1 MYSPSSAPLLYA
13 AVCNYTVPLSH
24 LHPQIIQGNT
34 ESGVPSN
41 SSGGYLRRVI
51 YSLGY
56 IRAILEPCSEGSPG
70 CLYHM
75 RVPTLEP
82 RWTCGCYGIVA
93 IEATMVEY
101 QNAMLASLSS
111 YRRCTIRSIRSDIN
125 CRNYFRFYLEFCV
138 SSPSS
143 KDWYLEWYITYEQ
156 CIQLTCYGRPYSVMR
171 GLRILC
177 RTHDAWR
184 ITFLPIRSRQNL
196 SRSSH
201 VFTISLLL
209 SGYGGMDSGVIDWF
223 TIFDEQTASALWHA
237 KQPGLP
243 KLSIDT
249 PMVTVVLTWQYPI

>member
-125 CRNYFRFYLEFCV
+125 WQKLFSVLFRVLCLFPKFKGLISRMIYYIWTMHPVNLLRQALQRYARVEDIMSDARCLAYNILANKV
-138 SSPSS
+138 S
-143 KDWYLEWYITYEQ
+143 
-156 CIQLTCYGRPYSVMR
+156 
-171 GLRILC
+171 
-177 RTHDAWR
+177 
-184 ITFLPIRSRQNL
+184 
-196 SRSSH
+196 
-201 VFTISLLL
+201 
-209 SGYGGMDSGVIDWF
+209 
-223 TIFDEQTASALWHA
+223 
-237 KQPGLP
+237 P
-243 KLSIDT
+243 KLVS
-249 PMVTVVLTWQYPI
+249 